1 MLDTVPPAKS
11 AKKKRAP
18 KPTKAQLREQADDKA
33 LAEAK
38 FSDKSRMTI
47 AHAVSI
53 YKARLYKQFWTTVN
67 EEVRKRIDAADNE
80 MRKQNAELRQENI
93 TVGQMLR
100 QGAMFSADEYRT
112 ILACLHPDNSA
123 SSEKRAR
130 AFQLFKQKERR
141 LVGQ

>member
-1 MLDTVPPAKS
+1 
-11 AKKKRAP
+11 
-18 KPTKAQLREQADDKA
+18 
-33 LAEAK
+33 
-38 FSDKSRMTI
+38 
-47 AHAVSI
+47 
-53 YKARLYKQFWTTVN
+53 
-67 EEVRKRIDAADNE
+67 
-80 MRKQNAELRQENI
+80 
-93 TVGQMLR
+93 MLR